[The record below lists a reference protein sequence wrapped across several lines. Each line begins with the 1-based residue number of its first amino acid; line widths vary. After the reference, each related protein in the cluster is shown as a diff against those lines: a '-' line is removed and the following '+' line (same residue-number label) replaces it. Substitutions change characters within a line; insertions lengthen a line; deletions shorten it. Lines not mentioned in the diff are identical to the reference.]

1 MLAKDLG
8 ANRVLDGGADVVIDF
23 VGELGVENGCW
34 KMAGKGGQVF
44 MVGYGGQVEVPT
56 VHLTGQ
62 EISIGGSLVGN
73 YTELVELMERH
84 ADGKVKMHCT
94 EYALNDINT
103 AIDDF
108 NNRRFTGRA
117 VLVP

>member
-1 MLAKDLG
+1 
-8 ANRVLDGGADVVIDF
+8 
-23 VGELGVENGCW
+23 
-34 KMAGKGGQVF
+34 

-73 YTELVELMERH
+73 YTELVELMELN
-84 ADGKVKMHCT
+84 ADGKVKMHFT
-94 EYALNDINT
+94 EYALDDINT

-108 NNRRFTGRA
+108 NHRRFTGRA